1 MYIHC
6 LKVRDLR
13 AVASAR
19 VELLYPGRVER
30 KSVAKIEMPSP
41 RLDNVNLILGE
52 NGAGKSTLLDG
63 IALGVLSPII
73 AQAGFRPHFLIRRG
87 RDDKRPERA
96 TLDIDMVVHHQD
108 GLPKGG
114 EARRRVATT
123 IERRGDVERIVG
135 YDDSSPVWEG
145 MFSEESP
152 AFLIV
157 GYGATRRVES
167 SANIDTAARS
177 KSRQLR
183 YERVASLFEDQFTL
197 RPLASWLPEWSSRN
211 PGRHKQV
218 VNLIN
223 RLSGEDVRF
232 TGALDRGEYV
242 FRTKGTDVPFSALS
256 DGYKAFIGWVGDLL
270 YHVCMGCPKGM
281 KLVENKGVVLV
292 DEIDLHIH
300 PKWQRTIIPT
310 LASALPKMQFVF
322 TSHSPLVVGT
332 LERANIYHVET
343 NRLGRPV
350 LRRPDEETYGLSAD
364 QILRSEI
371 FGLESTRDP
380 SFKAH
385 LDALSGDAA
394 TGDRNAAMTF
404 MRQVAQGKGAALASE
419 TPEAPEWVKR
429 LAARGT

>member
-1 MYIHC
+1 MYIRS

-13 AVASAR
+13 AVATAR
-19 VELLYPGRVER
+19 LDLLHPGRDDG
-30 KSVAKIEMPSP
+30 KLGGAAGSKP

-73 AQAGFRPHFLIRRG
+73 AQAGFRPHYLIRRG
-87 RDDKRPERA
+87 PAEKRADRS
-96 TLDIDMVVHHQD
+96 TLGIDMVVHRQD
-108 GLPKGG
+108 GLKKGNA
-114 EARRRVATT
+114 ARRRVETSV
-123 IERRGDVERIVG
+123 ERRGDFERIVG
-135 YDDSSPVWEG
+135 YDDSHPIWEG

-167 SANIDTAARS
+167 SATVDTAARS
-177 KSRQLR
+177 KARQLR

-197 RPLASWLPEWSSRN
+197 RPLTSWLPEWSSRN

-232 TGALDRGEYV
+232 TGALERGEYV
-242 FRTKGTDVPFSALS
+242 FRTKRANVPFSALS

-281 KLVENKGVVLV
+281 KLVDNKGVVLV

-310 LASALPKMQFVF
+310 LARALPKMQFVF

-332 LERANIYHVET
+332 LERVNIVHIET

-350 LRRPDEETYGLSAD
+350 LRRPEEEIYGLSAD

-385 LDALSGDAA
+385 LDALSGEAA
-394 TGDRNAAMTF
+394 TGDREAAMTF
-404 MRQVAQGKGAALASE
+404 MRQVAQGKGAALAEES
-419 TPEAPEWVKR
+419 PEAPEWVKR
-429 LAARGT
+429 LAARST

>member
-1 MYIHC
+1 
-6 LKVRDLR
+6 
-13 AVASAR
+13 
-19 VELLYPGRVER
+19 
-30 KSVAKIEMPSP
+30 MPRP
-41 RLDNVNLILGE
+41 RFDNVNLILGV

-87 RDDKRPERA
+87 PLEKHADRA
-96 TLDIDMVVHHQD
+96 TLDIDMVVHRQD
-108 GLPKGG
+108 GLKKGS
-114 EARRRVATT
+114 EARRRVATSV
-123 IERRGDVERIVG
+123 ERRGDVERIVG
-135 YDDSSPVWEG
+135 YDDSHPIWEG

-167 SANIDTAARS
+167 SANVDTAARS
-177 KSRQLR
+177 RARQLR
-183 YERVASLFEDQFTL
+183 YERVASLFEEQFTL
-197 RPLASWLPEWSSRN
+197 RPLTSWLPEWSSRN

-232 TGALDRGEYV
+232 TGVLERGEYV
-242 FRTKGTDVPFSALS
+242 FRTKRTDVPFSALS

-281 KLVENKGVVLV
+281 KLVDNKGVVLV

-310 LASALPKMQFVF
+310 LARALPNMQFVF

-332 LERANIYHVET
+332 LERANIHLIET

-350 LRRPDEETYGLSAD
+350 LRRPDEEIYGLSAD
-364 QILRSEI
+364 QILRSDV

-385 LDALSGDAA
+385 LDALSGEAA
-394 TGDRNAAMTF
+394 IGDREAAMTF
-404 MRQVAQGKGAALASE
+404 MRQVAQGQGAALPEEPSE
-419 TPEAPEWVKR
+419 PPEWVRR
-429 LAARGT
+429 LAARST